1 MEKLVMLHSNAQNGT
16 FSRENVPSKRKEGAF
31 APSPHS
37 CKAEVGDLF
46 VGDLDYI
53 TAVNELLKHCGYSL

>member
-1 MEKLVMLHSNAQNGT
+1 MEKLVMLHNNAQNG
-16 FSRENVPSKRKEGAF
+16 SRAAALEPSKRKEGAF

-53 TAVNELLKHCGYSL
+53 TAVNELLKHCGDSL